1 MDAIELLLSKLPH
14 LRYLILHGNANVDIA
29 NEHRWEI
36 LAMNLITYNFK
47 FRIEISQIDTI
58 HLHCFVVGFGLKIN
72 IDSSLTK
79 NKPPLYSTTP
89 NDKLFYEH
97 VTHISLLDMPNDSLH
112 HFNYV
117 KALEPQSLISLEIR
131 QTKIDLSRVEHLIL
145 HSSINPS
152 FAILIPNVMPRLNKI
167 SLLDN
172 MKDFLKNTHNLQPL
186 IHI

>member
-47 FRIEISQIDTI
+47 FRIEIKQ
-58 HLHCFVVGFGLKIN
+58 GLFTVPYFADDVI
-72 IDSSLTK
+72 ILPFH
-79 NKPPLYSTTP
+79 PPLYSTTP
-89 NDKLFYEH
+89 NDKLCYEH
-97 VTHISLLDMPNDSLH
+97 VTHISLLDMPKDSLH
-112 HFNYV
+112 YFNHV
-117 KALEPQSLISLEIR
+117 KALELQSLISLEIR

>member
-1 MDAIELLLSKLPH
+1 
-14 LRYLILHGNANVDIA
+14 
-29 NEHRWEI
+29 
-36 LAMNLITYNFK
+36 
-47 FRIEISQIDTI
+47 
-58 HLHCFVVGFGLKIN
+58 
-72 IDSSLTK
+72 
-79 NKPPLYSTTP
+79 
-89 NDKLFYEH
+89 
-97 VTHISLLDMPNDSLH
+97 MPNDSLH